1 MNIQTTLMTNE
12 ELEDIFLIKALMYPR
27 NLPFYNYLI
36 SHDPVTRLEIEGFME
51 TAYFLRGGI
60 DDRY

>member
-1 MNIQTTLMTNE
+1 MTNE
-12 ELEDIFLIKALMYPR
+12 ELEDIFLIKALMYPQ

-36 SHDPVTRLEIEGFME
+36 SNDVATRLEIFGFME
-51 TAYFLRGGI
+51 TAYFLRGGM